1 MFEPKSFEEFRE
13 PRWVRRPTRHQRRH
27 SATSLVG
34 WDLANRRVLFSG
46 CSHTWNPN
54 GQMTI
59 VLIGKGPCFWGV
71 KSIYNWGHG
80 LGMTGWKKWIIYLS
94 FPFPLHIFCFSYYF
108 VVTHQVQNLVG
119 LRFWDSNLLSYH
131 WKTTHAFGPDMHGFQ
146 AIKKACLLVYVL
158 GFSLGA
164 C

>member
-59 VLIGKGPCFWGV
+59 VLIGKGPCFWGLNPFTTGAMDWV
-71 KSIYNWGHG
+71 WLGEVDYNGFY
-80 LGMTGWKKWIIYLS
+80 T
-94 FPFPLHIFCFSYYF
+94 FPFHFLCTYIYCFSYYF
-108 VVTHQVQNLVG
+108 VVTHQMQKLVG
-119 LRFWDSNLLSYH
+119 LRFWDSNPLSYH
-131 WKTTHAFGPDMHGFQ
+131 
-146 AIKKACLLVYVL
+146 KKKHTSACLTCMD
-158 GFSLGA
+158 SRP
-164 C
+164 

>member
-1 MFEPKSFEEFRE
+1 MFEPKAFEEFRE
-13 PRWVRRPTRHQRRH
+13 PRWVRRLTRHRRRH

-34 WDLANRRVLFSG
+34 WDLANRRVFILGVLPYLEPKWPNDHCFNWKRPLF
-46 CSHTWNPN
+46 
-54 GQMTI
+54 
-59 VLIGKGPCFWGV
+59 LGV